1 VRITDHVIRRTSYGP
16 TSPVVGVRGA
26 RTRQAILQG
35 ALICFEKKGFH
46 ATNVE
51 DIAAEVGVSRAT
63 LYQYFESK
71 EQLFVDLVHTAGAD
85 LLRVIRRLGP
95 LGPTAPGYDNLHW
108 WLGEWAWVHD
118 KYRGVFLQWAVVD
131 SPEAPMRVFMAEFIE
146 SYTAAMTTRI
156 SAAVGDDI
164 GLDTDDAAV
173 ALLAVLL
180 RVNDYRSRG
189 FARGLTDDEL
199 LDGFAAVVQL
209 ALFPSTPASVIVP
222 HAAGD
227 GRSAPQPPGPLLP
240 APARS
245 ARAEPRPQ
253 PDPDRFGT
261 SQRVL
266 ETVERLLDAGA
277 AVFGARGYHAT
288 SVGDILLEAGVA
300 RGTFYRYF
308 DDKEALLATLA
319 EDCAVRL
326 ASMVGRL
333 EAVLAEDADQPNA
346 LRAWLYEYV
355 RFHRRYRSVLRAWT
369 EQDLADVAQTDLGF
383 TVAVSTLR
391 AFDRALAGIERDH
404 PFDVRVG
411 SITLLAMLESVPGYA
426 LGTAYDMSEERIV
439 EVLAAFM
446 ERGLLGRRP
455 PRPRRRPATRRR

>member
-1 VRITDHVIRRTSYGP
+1 
-16 TSPVVGVRGA
+16 
-26 RTRQAILQG
+26 
-35 ALICFEKKGFH
+35 
-46 ATNVE
+46 
-51 DIAAEVGVSRAT
+51 
-63 LYQYFESK
+63 
-71 EQLFVDLVHTAGAD
+71 
-85 LLRVIRRLGP
+85 
-95 LGPTAPGYDNLHW
+95 
-108 WLGEWAWVHD
+108 VHD

-131 SPEAPMRVFMAEFIE
+131 SPEAPMRAFMAQFIE
-146 SYTAAMTTRI
+146 SYTSTMSMRI
-156 SAAVGDDI
+156 SAAVGDDV
-164 GLDTDDAAV
+164 GLEIDDAAV

-209 ALFPSTPASVIVP
+209 ALFPSTPASAIVS
-222 HAAGD
+222 HASGD
-227 GRSAPQPPGPLLP
+227 GRMAPQPPGPVPP
-240 APARS
+240 APTWS

-261 SQRVL
+261 SLRVL

-277 AVFGARGYHAT
+277 AVFGARGFHAT
-288 SVGDILLEAGVA
+288 SVGDILIEAGVA

-333 EAVLAEDADQPNA
+333 EAVLAEDADRPNA
-346 LRAWLYEYV
+346 LRVWLHEYV

-369 EQDLADVAQTDLGF
+369 EQDLVDIAQTDLGF

-391 AFDRALAGIERDH
+391 TFDRALTGIERDH

-439 EVLAAFM
+439 EVLAGFM
-446 ERGLLGRRP
+446 ERGLLE
-455 PRPRRRPATRRR
+455 